1 MKKILGII
9 IATSLF
15 VATSVFA
22 QDGFYAGASAGS
34 AFIEDDSEG
43 ISFSGN
49 DFAWKIFG
57 GYMFNET
64 FGIEAGWADMG
75 SPDDTILGIPTKIEA
90 DGYDLFA
97 VGVLPVNDSF
107 DVFGKAGI
115 IGWNAKGYVDSVL
128 VMDDD
133 GTDLALGVG
142 GRLKLSDSMRGRA
155 EFEWFDI
162 SDADK
167 VWAISVGIEVRFN

>member
-1 MKKILGII
+1 MKKVMAVVLAAAIFA
-9 IATSLF
+9 ATTA
-15 VATSVFA
+15 VA
-22 QDGFYAGASAGS
+22 QEGFYAGASAGS
-34 AFIEDDSEG
+34 ATIEDKSEG
-43 ISFSGN
+43 LEFKGN

-57 GYMFNET
+57 GYMFSDV

-75 SPDDTILGIPTKIEA
+75 SPSDSILGAKTKIEA
-90 DGYDLFA
+90 NGFDLFA

-107 DVFGKAGI
+107 DIFGKAGMI
-115 IGWNAKGYVDSVL
+115 NWNAKGYVDGAK

-133 GTDLALGVG
+133 GNDLALGVG
-142 GRLKLSDSMRGRA
+142 GRLKLNDTMRARA

-167 VWAISVGIEVRFN
+167 VWAISVGFEMSFN